1 MKLDL
6 NCNVAL
12 FNSFLK
18 NAEAIELYNEL
29 LTNSKLTTKFSLLI
43 ENGER
48 FEEDYKKMMFID
60 QNLFGENRFPK
71 SIWGENQVWS
81 PKMKLVKDRIESFTG
96 FSFET
101 CVCIYY
107 PDGSTGV
114 DYHSD
119 YPAFGDTT
127 HIASISIGEERIF
140 LLREKKTQKVD
151 EILLKNGSLLIMG
164 EGCQDKY
171 EHALPL
177 DSNCKKP
184 RINLTFRKYGF
195 NNL

>member
-6 NCNVAL
+6 NCNVEY
-12 FNSFLK
+12 FDSFLK
-18 NAEAIELYNEL
+18 ISEFIELYNDL
-29 LTNSKLTTKFSLLI
+29 LTYNKLTGKFTLALA
-43 ENGER
+43 NGER
-48 FEEDYKKMMFID
+48 YQENYGKMMFID
-60 QNLFGENRFPK
+60 RNLFEENRFPE
-71 SIWGENQVWS
+71 SIWGPNQIWS
-81 PKMKLVKDRIESFTG
+81 DKMSLIKDQIESCTG
-96 FSFET
+96 HKFET

-107 PDGSTGV
+107 PDGNTGV

-119 YPAFGDTT
+119 PVAFGDTT
-127 HIASISIGEERIF
+127 NIASVSIGEERIF
-140 LLREKKTQKVD
+140 HLREKRTKKVH

-164 EGCQDKY
+164 EGCQDRY

-195 NNL
+195 NN